1 MGRALNVIGTLPENA
16 FAITPHDT
24 THLAA
29 SCAVYVGGDG
39 DVTVYLVNGDGPIT
53 FSGMSAGDILPV
65 KASRVMN
72 TNTTATLLIG
82 IY

>member
-1 MGRALNVIGTLPENA
+1 MNVIRGMPENA

-24 THLAA
+24 THLAQSA
-29 SCAVYVGGDG
+29 AVYVGGAG

-53 FSGMSAGDILPV
+53 FAGLTAGDILPV
-65 KASRVMN
+65 KASRVMS
-72 TNTTATLLIG
+72 TDTDATLLIG